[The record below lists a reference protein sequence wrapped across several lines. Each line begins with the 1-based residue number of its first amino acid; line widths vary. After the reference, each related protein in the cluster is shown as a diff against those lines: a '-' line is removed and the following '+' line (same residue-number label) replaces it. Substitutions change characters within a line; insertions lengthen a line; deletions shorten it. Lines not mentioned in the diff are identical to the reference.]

1 MTHKYGKSPTTTKS
15 HTAVG
20 LTKSISNQLGQHRGS
35 ILLKVHFDMTFNIF
49 HVVVEKLQC
58 YWFSTHL
65 DSSFCGWSDFSFNE
79 LHIFVIKHIKSNV
92 QATAKIRKIAKNH
105 GDFQTLKIRKNAFLT
120 FWNPILENI
129 RKDVLNNH
137 LNQKCSILKK

>member
-1 MTHKYGKSPTTTKS
+1 MTHKYGKSSTTTKS

-65 DSSFCGWSDFSFNE
+65 DSSFGGWGDFSFNE
-79 LHIFVIKHIKSNV
+79 VHIFVIKHIKSNL
-92 QATAKIRKIAKNH
+92 QATAKIRKFTEVH
-105 GDFQTLKIRKNAFLT
+105 GYFQILKNAPLFH
-120 FWNPILENI
+120 IL
-129 RKDVLNNH
+129 DFH
-137 LNQKCSILKK
+137 ILKSQT